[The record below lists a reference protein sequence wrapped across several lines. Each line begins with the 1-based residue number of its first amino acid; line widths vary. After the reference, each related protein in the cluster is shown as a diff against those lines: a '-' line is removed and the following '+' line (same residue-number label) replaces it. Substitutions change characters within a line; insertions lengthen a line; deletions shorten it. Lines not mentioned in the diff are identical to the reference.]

1 MPDRV
6 LDLVLKALA
15 DEESLHDDNK
25 RLRRQVADQDRHID
39 ALTRDL
45 ARLRVIVA
53 GQEAEIRR
61 LSTNTQENP

>member
-6 LDLVLKALA
+6 LDIVLQALA

-25 RLRRQVADQDRHID
+25 RLRRQVADQRAHID
-39 ALTRDL
+39 ELQARI